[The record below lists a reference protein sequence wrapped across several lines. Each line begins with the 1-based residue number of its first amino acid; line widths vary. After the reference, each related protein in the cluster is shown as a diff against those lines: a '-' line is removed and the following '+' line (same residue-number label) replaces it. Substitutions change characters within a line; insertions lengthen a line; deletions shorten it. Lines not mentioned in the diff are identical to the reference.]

1 MCRVIDESPDQMQAR
16 ILGRKRSTGRSN
28 FEVGSEV
35 EGMQERQTEGRRE
48 SVRIWET
55 GQMLIFE
62 EEIRREESPL
72 GQH

>member
-1 MCRVIDESPDQMQAR
+1 MCRVIDEPLDQMQAR

>member
-1 MCRVIDESPDQMQAR
+1 MQAR
-16 ILGRKRSTGRSN
+16 ILGRKRNTGRSN

-48 SVRIWET
+48 SMRIWET

>member
-62 EEIRREESPL
+62 EDIRR
-72 GQH
+72 

>member
-1 MCRVIDESPDQMQAR
+1 MCRVIDESLDQMQAR
-16 ILGRKRSTGRSN
+16 ILGRKRNTGRSN

-48 SVRIWET
+48 SMRIWET